1 MIKRMFMSDI
11 KGAIFDIDGTLL
23 DSMPIWDSV
32 AADYLV
38 SRGKTPKPDL
48 NEQLRKIGGH
58 QMPDF
63 FRDAYGIS
71 ETADEIQDAM
81 GELLED
87 FYFNVAPLKD
97 GALSVLQ
104 SFKDRGIKM
113 CAATATDRYLIEPAL
128 QRVGINGFFDRIFTC
143 GEEMTSKSSPE
154 IFLKAVEFLGTG
166 ISETLVFEDAL
177 YAIRTVKKLGFPLVA
192 VYDLSAAKHQDEILD
207 LCDKYF
213 KSLIDFHEFIE

>member
-1 MIKRMFMSDI
+1 MHINDI

-38 SRGKTPKPDL
+38 SRGKVPKADL

-58 QMPDF
+58 QMPEF
-63 FRDAYGIS
+63 FRDAYGIT

-81 GELLED
+81 GELLEN
-87 FYFNVAPLKD
+87 FYFNVAPLKA
-97 GALSVLQ
+97 GAIEILQ
-104 SFKDRGIKM
+104 SFQDRGIRM

-128 QRVGINGFFDRIFTC
+128 KRVGIIGYFERIFTC

-154 IFLKAVEFLGTG
+154 IFLKAAESLGTG

-192 VYDLSAAKHQDEILD
+192 VYDLSAAKHQDEILN
-207 LCDKYF
+207 LCDKYY
-213 KSLIDFHEFIE
+213 KSLADFHEFTS